1 MLMARVRN
9 LAAGPIVTAGALA
22 AALAVVAPL
31 AAQEE
36 MAPQMFLVHQEVV
49 EPAMLEEYVQTSK
62 DFFALVAA
70 HRETMPTFHAQ
81 AVQTE
86 EYEFVYV
93 MPLANFAQ
101 MDQLMGE
108 FMAMAASGNQEW
120 QEAMVAGAGTTRH
133 YDEFLVLYRPDL
145 SYQPA
150 EPRVKP
156 EEVAAWRWDFY
167 YLKPEK
173 AMDAEALAKDVAALY
188 REKGIQDGYDIFQA
202 LFGDD
207 LPYLVVSTPGK
218 SQADIEGRFGEIA
231 EKLGDAWAPIQQRIH
246 DAVRSYTSKYAWAR
260 PDLGLAPPAAPAA
273 SGE

>member
-1 MLMARVRN
+1 MPVAKVRN
-9 LAAGPIVTAGALA
+9 PGARRITVAVALA
-22 AALAVVAPL
+22 LAFVLPL

-36 MAPQMFLVHQEVV
+36 PAPQMFLVHQEVV

-70 HRETMPTFHAQ
+70 NRETMPTFYAQ

-101 MDQLMGE
+101 MDTLMGE

-120 QEAMVAGAGTTRH
+120 QKAMEAGAGTTRH
-133 YDEFLVLYRPDL
+133 FDEHVVLYRPDL

-150 EPRVKP
+150 EPRVQP
-156 EEVAAWRWDFY
+156 EEVAAWRWDYY

-173 AMDAEALAKDVAALY
+173 AQDAEAIAKDVAALY
-188 REKGIQDGYDIFQA
+188 REKGIQDGYDIFQG
-202 LFGDD
+202 LLGDD
-207 LPYLVVSTPGK
+207 LPFLVVSTPGK
-218 SQADIEGRFGEIA
+218 DQADIESRFGQTA
-231 EKLGDAWAPIQQRIH
+231 AKLGDAWAPIQQRIH

-260 PDLGLAPPAAPAA
+260 PDLGLAPPAATEEG
-273 SGE
+273 GE